1 MLGSKLEN
9 IVLSYPK
16 LKDRIESRDKPNQE
30 RDKAL
35 KILDEI
41 KADFS
46 VTYIRG
52 FEKLLD
58 STLPKLYDG
67 IHFNDGGIDFKK
79 LVKESCVVLV
89 PNHQSH
95 ADYVA
100 INYMFYKTFRFPL
113 YVAGGK
119 NLNIFPIGT
128 LFRKSGCFFIRR
140 SFASDILYKL
150 TLEAYLYYLLK
161 TGRPIEFFFEG
172 GRSRTGKLLPPR
184 YGLYHMLLDA
194 HKEINREEQ
203 KKLLFVPVSIIHEY
217 VPEQRSLTKELSGA
231 KKQKESTGQLFGLF
245 KLFAYQF
252 GNVHINIGR
261 PVEAAFKEGDD
272 EKKVTQDLAFKC
284 FREVGRNMMVTPSS
298 LLATVMLDEPF
309 GALMWGDLVLKSKA
323 IIKYCEKYNIPYT
336 SSLREDS
343 IDATLERTMDIFI
356 GNRKVDVIG
365 RHHQGATYY
374 SIREES
380 RVELLYFKNT
390 ILHHFLVPAIINLAW
405 INLFNGEITNVADLK
420 RFFLEQRALLKYEFY
435 LPTVKQFFYRCL
447 TTISDCIGRKVTS
460 LEDLMS
466 LSNKELYSIVAKIG
480 VFARV
485 LNYLNECYYICALTW
500 KELSRE
506 YATGVKTDVYTK
518 KTREI
523 FDREKQFDRL
533 IRYPEGYSMPL
544 VKSALT
550 FLEHQKVVERKDGL
564 LSVIDQEKLDF
575 IIRRY
580 EKDLS
585 DLMTLNIRKP
595 QL

>member
-1 MLGSKLEN
+1 
-9 IVLSYPK
+9 
-16 LKDRIESRDKPNQE
+16 
-30 RDKAL
+30 
-35 KILDEI
+35 
-41 KADFS
+41 
-46 VTYIRG
+46 
-52 FEKLLD
+52 
-58 STLPKLYDG
+58 
-67 IHFNDGGIDFKK
+67 
-79 LVKESCVVLV
+79 
-89 PNHQSH
+89 
-95 ADYVA
+95 
-100 INYMFYKTFRFPL
+100 
-113 YVAGGK
+113 
-119 NLNIFPIGT
+119 
-128 LFRKSGCFFIRR
+128 
-140 SFASDILYKL
+140 
-150 TLEAYLYYLLK
+150 
-161 TGRPIEFFFEG
+161 
-172 GRSRTGKLLPPR
+172 
-184 YGLYHMLLDA
+184 MLLDA
-194 HKEINREEQ
+194 HKEINKEEP

-231 KKQKESTGQLFGLF
+231 KKQKESTGQLFGLL

-252 GNVHINIGR
+252 GNVHINIGK

-309 GALMWGDLVLKSKA
+309 GALMWGDLLLKSKA

-336 SSLREDS
+336 SSLKEDS

-460 LEDLMS
+460 LEDLMN

-506 YATGVKTDVYTK
+506 YSTGVKTDVYTK

-523 FDREKQFDRL
+523 FDREKEFDRL

-550 FLEHQKVVERKDGL
+550 FLEHQKVIERKDGL

>member
-1 MLGSKLEN
+1 MLGSQLEN

-16 LKDRIESRDKPNQE
+16 LKNRIDTRDRPKLE
-30 RDKAL
+30 REKAI

-52 FEKLLD
+52 FERLLD
-58 STLPKLYDG
+58 NTIPKLYDG

-100 INYMFYKTFRFPL
+100 INYMFYKTYRFPL
-113 YVAGGK
+113 YVAGGN

-172 GRSRTGKLLPPR
+172 GRSRTGKLLPPK
-184 YGLYHMLLDA
+184 YGLYSMLLHA
-194 HKEINREEQ
+194 HQQLCREEN
-203 KKLLFVPVSIIHEY
+203 KKLVFVPVSIMHEY
-217 VPEQRSLTKELSGA
+217 VPEQKSLTKELSGS
-231 KKQKESTGQLFGLF
+231 KKKKESTGQLFGLV

-261 PVEAAFKEGDD
+261 PVDAYLGENDD

-298 LLATVMLDEPF
+298 LLAMVLLDEPF
-309 GALMWGDLVLKSKA
+309 GALMWGDLVNKSKA
-323 IIKYCEKYNIPYT
+323 ITKYCERYSIPIAD
-336 SSLREDS
+336 SLRGDKIET
-343 IDATLERTMDIFI
+343 TLERTMDIFI

-365 RHHQGATYY
+365 RHHQGAQYY
-374 SIREES
+374 AIREES
-380 RVELLYFKNT
+380 RSELLYFKNT
-390 ILHHFLVPAIINLAW
+390 ILHHFLVPAIINMAW
-405 INLFNGEITNVADLK
+405 INLFNGEINNVADLK
-420 RFFLEQRALLKYEFY
+420 RFFLEQRSMLKHEFY

-460 LEDLMS
+460 LEELMK
-466 LSNKELYSIVAKIG
+466 LSHKELYSIVARIG
-480 VFARV
+480 VFSRV
-485 LNYLNECYYICALTW
+485 LNTINECYYICALSF
-500 KELSRE
+500 KELSTE
-506 YATGVKTDVYTK
+506 YATGVKTDIYFK
-518 KTREI
+518 KTREV
-523 FDREKQFDRL
+523 FDRERQYDRL
-533 IRYPEGYSMPL
+533 IRYPESYSMPL
-544 VKSALT
+544 VKSALA
-550 FLEHQKVVERKDGL
+550 FLEHQKIVERKDGL

-595 QL
+595 QF

>member
-30 RDKAL
+30 REKAL

-58 STLPKLYDG
+58 NTLPKLYDG
-67 IHFNDGGIDFKK
+67 IHFNDGGVDFKN

-194 HKEINREEQ
+194 HKEINKEEP

-217 VPEQRSLTKELSGA
+217 VPEQRSLTKELAGG
-231 KKQKESTGQLFGLF
+231 KKQKESTGQLFGLL

-252 GNVHINIGR
+252 GNVHINVGR
-261 PVEAAFKEGDD
+261 PVEASFKEGDD
-272 EKKVTQDLAFKC
+272 EKKVTQDIAFKC

-309 GALMWGDLVLKSKA
+309 GALMWGDLVLKSKS

-336 SSLREDS
+336 NSLKEDS
-343 IDATLERTMDIFI
+343 IDTTLERTMDIFI

-420 RFFLEQRALLKYEFY
+420 RFFLEQRAQLKYEFY

-460 LEDLMS
+460 LEELMN
-466 LSNKELYSIVAKIG
+466 LSNKELYSIVAKLG
-480 VFARV
+480 VFSRV

-500 KELSRE
+500 KELSGE
-506 YATGVKTDVYTK
+506 YSTGVKTEVYTK
-518 KTREI
+518 RTREI
-523 FDREKQFDRL
+523 FEREKELDRL

-550 FLEHQKVVERKDGL
+550 FLEHQNVIERKDGL
-564 LSVIDQEKLDF
+564 LAVVDQEKLDF

-595 QL
+595 QI

>member
-1 MLGSKLEN
+1 MLGSQLEN

-16 LKDRIESRDKPNQE
+16 LKDRIDTRDKPKLE
-30 RDKAL
+30 REKAI

-52 FEKLLD
+52 FERLLD
-58 STLPKLYDG
+58 NTIPKLYDG

-100 INYMFYKTFRFPL
+100 INYMFYKTYRFPL
-113 YVAGGK
+113 YVAGGN

-172 GRSRTGKLLPPR
+172 GRSRTGKLLPPK
-184 YGLYHMLLDA
+184 YGLYSMLLHA
-194 HKEINREEQ
+194 HQQLCREEN
-203 KKLLFVPVSIIHEY
+203 KKLVFVPVSIMHEY
-217 VPEQRSLTKELSGA
+217 VPEQKSLTKELSGS
-231 KKQKESTGQLFGLF
+231 KKKKESTGQLFGLV

-261 PVEAAFKEGDD
+261 PVDAYLGENDD
-272 EKKVTQDLAFKC
+272 EKKITQDLAFKC

-298 LLATVMLDEPF
+298 LLAMVLLDEPF
-309 GALMWGDLVLKSKA
+309 GALMWGDLVNKSKA
-323 IIKYCEKYNIPYT
+323 ITKYCERYNIPIAD
-336 SSLREDS
+336 SLREEK
-343 IDATLERTMDIFI
+343 IETTLERTMDIFI

-365 RHHQGATYY
+365 RHHQGAQYY

-380 RVELLYFKNT
+380 RSELLYFKNT
-390 ILHHFLVPAIINLAW
+390 ILHHFLVPAIINMAW
-405 INLFNGEITNVADLK
+405 INLFNGEINNVADLK
-420 RFFLEQRALLKYEFY
+420 RFFLEQRSMLKHEFY
-435 LPTVKQFFYRCL
+435 LPTVKQFFHRCL

-460 LEDLMS
+460 LEELMK
-466 LSNKELYSIVAKIG
+466 LSHKELYSIVSRIG
-480 VFARV
+480 VFSRV
-485 LNYLNECYYICALTW
+485 LNTINECYYICALSF
-500 KELSRE
+500 KELSTE

-518 KTREI
+518 KTREV
-523 FDREKQFDRL
+523 FDRERQYDRL
-533 IRYPEGYSMPL
+533 IRYPESYSMPL
-544 VKSALT
+544 VKSALA
-550 FLEHQKVVERKDGL
+550 FLEHQKIVERKDGL

-585 DLMTLNIRKP
+585 DLMTLNIRKS
-595 QL
+595 QF